1 MASNDNYD
9 PYLLSEDGG
18 QSKAA
23 ALKSEIDDTVDIMRN
38 NINKVAERGEML
50 TSIDDKADNLAM
62 SAQGFK
68 RGANRVRRQMWWIV
82 NRVEEV
88 AKKHNTSMAII
99 SNSWILSKGCNPI
112 VGLNSIDRV
121 DEAIASIDFEL
132 SDEDI
137 KYIEEPYLPKK
148 LYY

>member
-18 QSKAA
+18 QSKAT

-50 TSIDDKADNLAM
+50 TSIDYKADNLAM

-68 RGANRVRRQMWWIV
+68 RGANRVRRQMWYKDLKMRMCLFLVIV
-82 NRVEEV
+82 ILLVV
-88 AKKHNTSMAII
+88 II
-99 SNSWILSKGCNPI
+99 VPI
-112 VGLNSIDRV
+112 VVHFS
-121 DEAIASIDFEL
+121 
-132 SDEDI
+132 
-137 KYIEEPYLPKK
+137 
-148 LYY
+148 

>member
-1 MASNDNYD
+1 
-9 PYLLSEDGG
+9 
-18 QSKAA
+18 
-23 ALKSEIDDTVDIMRN
+23 
-38 NINKVAERGEML
+38 
-50 TSIDDKADNLAM
+50 
-62 SAQGFK
+62 
-68 RGANRVRRQMWWIV
+68 
-82 NRVEEV
+82 
-88 AKKHNTSMAII
+88 MAII
-99 SNSWILSKGCNPI
+99 SNSWVLSKGCNPI